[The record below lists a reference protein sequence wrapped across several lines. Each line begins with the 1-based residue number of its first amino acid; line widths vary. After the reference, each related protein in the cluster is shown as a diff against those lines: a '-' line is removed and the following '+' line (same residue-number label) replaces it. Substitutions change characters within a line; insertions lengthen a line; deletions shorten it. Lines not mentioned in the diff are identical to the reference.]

1 MLILGAIT
9 LMSLSIPMPENLG
22 LQEPLA
28 LTSRACF
35 HFTKFSHY
43 YLKAGLLEKG
53 HPNYYK
59 TNDNFTS

>member
-1 MLILGAIT
+1 
-9 LMSLSIPMPENLG
+9 MPENLG